1 MLFDT
6 DFPNEIIIVRNG
18 YDGTCIVPDS
28 RSDDVDTLYIQIVG
42 RLVQNKHI
50 RCVVADHQAAESEP
64 HLLAAA

>member
-1 MLFDT
+1 M
-6 DFPNEIIIVRNG
+6 RNG
-18 YDGTCIVPDS
+18 YDGTCIVSDS